1 MFLSKKQYWSLS
13 LTWGIILSAIGLLV
27 GKILELCGFVRHEN
41 LYGYYYIVGEGWG
54 GFNMGPVTVVSKNH
68 SRHTLNHEFG
78 HSIQNCFFGPLMPFI
93 VALPSAIR
101 YWYREYLIR
110 TKQKSYNDLP
120 PYDNAWFEGMA
131 TEIGDEY
138 YKYLNT
144 KDQG

>member
-1 MFLSKKQYWSLS
+1 MYLSKKQYWSLS

-27 GKILELCGFVRHEN
+27 GKILELCGFARHKN
-41 LYGYYYIVGEGWG
+41 LYGYYYIVGEDWG
-54 GFNMGPVTVVSKNH
+54 GFNMGPVTVVSKNP
-68 SRHTLNHEFG
+68 SRHILNHEFG
-78 HSIQNCFFGPLMPFI
+78 HSIQNCLFGPFMLF
-93 VALPSAIR
+93 VVVLPSVTR

-120 PYDNAWFEGMA
+120 PYDDAWFEGTA
-131 TEIGDEY
+131 TEIGDDY